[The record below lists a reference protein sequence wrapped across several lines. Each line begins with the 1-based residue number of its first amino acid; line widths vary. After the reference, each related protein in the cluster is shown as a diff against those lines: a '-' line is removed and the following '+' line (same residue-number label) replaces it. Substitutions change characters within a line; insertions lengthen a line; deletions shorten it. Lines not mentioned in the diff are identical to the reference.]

1 MPVKTFGM
9 SVLAA
14 ALLAAT
20 SASGQTQTDAA
31 GVSTAGNHA
40 DMTGDK
46 RNIMDKLVTP
56 NAVDRDA
63 WTENQP
69 KKADGTSKR
78 RIPHRRPT
86 AASAAAPTATG
97 NEGPMQRGNTVP
109 PAKQQ

>member
-69 KKADGTSKR
+69 KKADGTSN
-78 RIPHRRPT
+78 
-86 AASAAAPTATG
+86 ADSASPPNGGFSSGAHNG